1 MDNLIMKE
9 VCFKNKKIRAIEENG
24 KIYVAVKDICNN
36 LGMNGDHYRN
46 QKKKIQ
52 KDELLKGGSKLT
64 PLNQMA
70 EYRKLC
76 YWNLITCQFGWQ
88 K

>member
-1 MDNLIMKE
+1 MDNLIVKE

-64 PLNQMA
+64 PLESNGSNFSRFSLHRFV
-70 EYRKLC
+70 E
-76 YWNLITCQFGWQ
+76 I
-88 K
+88 